1 MTNENILYT
10 LNLTNK
16 CNLRQPYKGFETVIT
31 ELKGNFK

>member
-16 CNLRQPYKGFETVIT
+16 CNLRQPYKGFESII
-31 ELKGNFK
+31 